1 MFHNQNLNIFI
12 ILANNVSNKLMRN
25 LLLFVL
31 FFSFSTFLFGQY
43 TISKPDLKNSL
54 NYSGDNQVVTS
65 GQYLFKSI
73 KILVSNNGKPAEE
86 IPVELKVVLSP
97 NINDK
102 GIITPSII
110 YSNANGIAEFR
121 YLPGKS
127 SGDYLLAASLPD
139 DANAGVIAFKTT
151 VRQNYWA
158 LMVIF
163 GLLGGL
169 GLFLF
174 GINYLSD
181 GLQHAAGNK
190 LRTILS
196 NLTHNKLA
204 GFGIGAFITTVIQ
217 SSSAM
222 SVMLISFVDSG
233 LMKFR
238 QTFSVI
244 IGSALGTT
252 ITIQIVALNISKY
265 ALAFV
270 ATGFILHFFNKRH
283 YFKHIGQILTGLGLL
298 FLGLMLMSESIIP
311 LKTYQP
317 VIDALIEM
325 ENPLIGVLAGILFT
339 AITQSASAF
348 IGIVVILGSQGLLS
362 LEASIPLLIGAN
374 VGTSVTAIIAAI
386 GTSSEAKKV
395 AVAHTVYRI
404 IGALLIIWWIPAFAV
419 LVRSVS
425 ISEATA
431 GVAVAVPR
439 QIANSHTLFY
449 IGLTLISLPFTS
461 IFVKLINKLIPQK
474 KSDSY
479 FALSTQY
486 IDDNILSTPS
496 LALNLAKQE
505 TIRMGNITQDMLN
518 DALLPFLLKEGNII
532 PEIEKNEN
540 LVNYLR
546 DKTSDYLIKIS
557 RLNVHEENTREAFQ
571 MLYVVKE
578 IEQMA
583 DIVVVN
589 ILPKAKEWL
598 ISDSNFSEDGKKELV
613 DFHNRCQKQL
623 SRAIEVFRDVNL
635 EKAKILKRKDKKYN
649 DLVLEL
655 EKSHFS
661 RLVGEV
667 QQSVGSSK
675 FHIELLGL
683 FNAINRHAANIARIL
698 LVEK

>member
-1 MFHNQNLNIFI
+1 MRNIFLLI
-12 ILANNVSNKLMRN
+12 FLMLWTYFANSQNI
-25 LLLFVL
+25 
-31 FFSFSTFLFGQY
+31 
-43 TISKPDLKNSL
+43 ISKPSLPDSL
-54 NYSGDNQVVTS
+54 NYSGDNQVVSS
-65 GQYLFKSI
+65 GKYLFKPI
-73 KILVSNNGKPAEE
+73 KILVSNNGKPSEG

-97 NINDK
+97 ELNDK
-102 GIITPSII
+102 GIITPSIV
-110 YSNANGIAEFR
+110 YTNATGIAEFR

-127 SGDYLLAASLPD
+127 SGDYLLVASLSD
-139 DANAGVIAFKTT
+139 DASAGVIAYKAT

-158 LMVIF
+158 LIVIF

-196 NLTHNKLA
+196 GLTHNKLA

-233 LMKFR
+233 LMKFK
-238 QTFSVI
+238 QTVSVI

-270 ATGFILHFFNKRH
+270 AVGFILHFFSKRN
-283 YFKHIGQILTGLGLL
+283 YFKHTGQILTGLGLL
-298 FLGLMLMSESIIP
+298 FLGLMLMSESITP
-311 LKTYQP
+311 LKTFQP
-317 VIDALIEM
+317 VINALIEM

-362 LEASIPLLIGAN
+362 LEASIPMLIGAN
-374 VGTSVTAIIAAI
+374 VGTSVTAIIAAV

-404 IGALLIIWWIPAFAV
+404 IGALLIIWWIPVFADI
-419 LVRSVS
+419 VRSVS
-425 ISEATA
+425 VSEATA
-431 GVAVAVPR
+431 GASVAVPR
-439 QIANSHTLFY
+439 QIANSHTIFY

-461 IFVKLINKLIPQK
+461 ILIKFINKLVPSK

-479 FALSTQY
+479 YALSIKY

-505 TIRMGNITQDMLN
+505 TIRICNITQDMLN
-518 DALLPFLLKEGNII
+518 DILLPFLLKEGNII
-532 PEIEKNEN
+532 PEIEKNEK

-571 MLYVVKE
+571 MLAIVKE

-583 DIVVVN
+583 DVIAVN
-589 ILPKAKEWL
+589 LLPKAKEW
-598 ISDSNFSEDGKKELV
+598 ITSDHNFSNDGKKELV

-623 SRAIEVFRDVNL
+623 SRAIEVFRDLNL

-661 RLVGEV
+661 RLVGDV

-683 FNAINRHAANIARIL
+683 FNAINHHATNIARIL